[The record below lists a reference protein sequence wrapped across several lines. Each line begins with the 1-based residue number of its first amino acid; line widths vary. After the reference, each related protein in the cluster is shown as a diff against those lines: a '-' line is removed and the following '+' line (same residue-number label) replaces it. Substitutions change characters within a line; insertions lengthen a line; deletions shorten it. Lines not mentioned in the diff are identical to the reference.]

1 MQALRPLL
9 LSPAVYWEAAC
20 CQSQAVLCA
29 SLQNINAGI
38 EATAFVPG
46 SLQLVEDPEQQF
58 AIRIDS
64 ANTPD
69 QLSRLLDAVRDSGAR
84 RIILVTGCPGSHDL
98 RDRDLRPRIGEMA
111 HYKVGLGGAQQ

>member
-1 MQALRPLL
+1 M
-9 LSPAVYWEAAC
+9 
-20 CQSQAVLCA
+20 
-29 SLQNINAGI
+29 
-38 EATAFVPG
+38 
-46 SLQLVEDPEQQF
+46 EDPEQQF

-64 ANTPD
+64 AHTPD

-111 HYKVGLGGAQQ
+111 HYKVGLWDVQR

>member
-1 MQALRPLL
+1 M
-9 LSPAVYWEAAC
+9 
-20 CQSQAVLCA
+20 
-29 SLQNINAGI
+29 
-38 EATAFVPG
+38 PG

-64 ANTPD
+64 ASTPD

-111 HYKVGLGGAQQ
+111 HYKVGLWGAQRCVCVATGTQPGDWDVWLRFDVMAHCKIGLWGAQRRLALP